1 MRLRRDDSHL
11 SAYLD
16 EMLTGPEM
24 AAVKEQAHREPET
37 RRQLLALQ
45 STVAVL
51 RRLPD
56 PDPPPDFW
64 PRTLHRLRAYARL
77 EARRANLRR
86 VTRCLLGASLCL
98 VAALGLWGLLAGHL

>member
-1 MRLRRDDSHL
+1 MRLTRDGSHL

-24 AAVKEQAHREPET
+24 AAVREQAHREPET
-37 RRQLLALQ
+37 RQQLLALQ

-56 PDPPPDFW
+56 PDPHPDFW
-64 PRTLHRLRAYARL
+64 PRALHRLRAYARL
-77 EARRANLRR
+77 EARRATWRQF
-86 VTRCLLGASLCL
+86 TRYLLGASLCV
-98 VAALGLWGLLAGHL
+98 VAGLGLWGLLSGHL